1 MFLNIQIDLIILKT
15 DNEQFASTTKKA
27 LHITLNVQQYYSAFK
42 WKDTISG
49 FPVSPGSAEVLVRWG
64 GIIK

>member
-1 MFLNIQIDLIILKT
+1 MMRFLNFYTNHRVCTVRHFSKIFLFLMFLNIQIDLIILKT

-42 WKDTISG
+42 
-49 FPVSPGSAEVLVRWG
+49 
-64 GIIK
+64 